1 MKKLLWLM
9 FSIVV
14 LVLAACSG
22 DSSSESSGGD
32 SSGDDGPVTITYLKP
47 GADTPETRKL
57 VEGMID
63 RFEKENPNIKVKLEA
78 VGWDNAYQKLVT
90 GFNGNSSP
98 DVFSGGTRWMTAF
111 ADMNGLLPLTDMAA
125 DKIKEYPDAL
135 QKSSQYKGEIYALPQ
150 AFSARALIYRS
161 DLIKEPPKTW
171 DELVATAKKVQEE
184 NDGMYGFAISGA
196 AHVSTTT
203 QYFNYLLQNGGQ
215 VFDKDGNVTLNS
227 KEGVEA
233 LEFYRDLY
241 TKEKVVPNPVEYNRE
256 LLPVLFKEGKIAMYV
271 IGPWGKSLMGV
282 DPDNKET
289 PYKTALLPKGKKMAN
304 ILVSDSNY
312 ISAKTDHP
320 DEAYKF
326 VEFMSSLDE
335 QTKLDKANGS
345 LPMLKEEAKDSFFKE
360 DPYFSTFVDM
370 IQYGEPQPAPAV
382 WEPFQDVITTAVQ
395 RALDGEDPQ
404 KVLDDAAKEIEDQKL
419 APK

>member
-1 MKKLLWLM
+1 MKKLLWIMVGL
-9 FSIVV
+9 
-14 LVLAACSG
+14 LVFMLAACSG
-22 DSSSESSGGD
+22 DSNSGSSGEGE
-32 SSGDDGPVTITYLKP
+32 SDGPVEITYLKP
-47 GADTPETRKL
+47 GADTPDTRER
-57 VEGMID
+57 VQGIID
-63 RFEKENPNIKVKLEA
+63 RFEKENPTIKVKLEA

-90 GFNGNSSP
+90 GFNGGSSP
-98 DVFSGGTRWMTAF
+98 DVFSGGTRWLTAF
-111 ADMNGLLPLTDMAA
+111 ADMDGILPITDMAS
-125 DKIKEYPDAL
+125 DKLKEYPEAL

-184 NDGMYGFAISGA
+184 NSGMYGFAISGA

-215 VFDKDGNVTLNS
+215 VFDEDGNVAINS
-227 KEGVEA
+227 PEAVEA
-233 LEFYRDLY
+233 LEYYRDFY

-289 PYKTALLPKGKKMAN
+289 PYKTAPLPKGKKMAN
-304 ILVSDSNY
+304 VLVSDSNY
-312 ISAKTDHP
+312 ISAKTEHP
-320 DEAYKF
+320 KEAYKF
-326 VEFMSSLDE
+326 LEFMASLEE
-335 QTKLDKANGS
+335 QTKFDKANGS
-345 LPMLKEEAKDSFFKE
+345 LPMLKEEAKDPFFKE

-370 IQYGEPQPAPAV
+370 IEYGEPQPAPAV
-382 WEPFQDVITTAVQ
+382 WEPFQEIITQSVQ

-404 KVLDDAAKEIEDQKL
+404 AVLDEAAKQIKDQQL
-419 APK
+419 EPK